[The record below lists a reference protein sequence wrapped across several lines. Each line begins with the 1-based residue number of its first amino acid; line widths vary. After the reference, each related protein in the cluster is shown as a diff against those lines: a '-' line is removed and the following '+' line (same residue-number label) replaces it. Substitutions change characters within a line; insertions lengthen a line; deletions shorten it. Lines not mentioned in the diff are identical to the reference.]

1 MFVKKYYSRYK
12 KVGTAKQKIKDDTIL
27 ERIENILKV
36 PFIYES
42 TKQFLKSVHEQYNK
56 NGNLT
61 EAQIKSVK
69 KIEEKYS
76 SETVLDYEN
85 WKSQYS
91 DEKKKIATACA
102 HYYKANPPYFAELS
116 RKILQNSDFIPT
128 EKQYRSMCENNFA
141 KKVVRETTSE
151 PKFKVGQ
158 LVRGRKNASL
168 SIVDGFF
175 SVIEIGTVPVTSAA
189 KGAKKYT
196 LLPLGKTKIVECEER
211 FLKKTKK

>member
-12 KVGTAKQKIKDDTIL
+12 KMDSAKQKIKDDTIL
-27 ERIENILKV
+27 GRIENILKF

-42 TKQFLKSVHEQYNK
+42 TRQFLTSVYEQYNK

-61 EAQIKSVK
+61 ETQLKSVK

-76 SETVLDYEN
+76 LETVVAYED
-85 WKSQYS
+85 WKKRYNE
-91 DEKKKIATACA
+91 EKRNTAKICA
-102 HYYKANPPYFAELS
+102 HYYKANPPYFAELG
-116 RKILQNSDFIPT
+116 RKILQNLDFVPT

-141 KKVVRETTSE
+141 KKVIRETLSE
-151 PKFKVGQ
+151 PKFEVGQ
-158 LVRGRKNASL
+158 LVKGRKNAPL
-168 SIVDGFF
+168 SIADRFF
-175 SVIEIGTVPVTSAA
+175 SVIEIGVAPVTSAA

-196 LLPLGKTKIVECEER
+196 LLPLGNTKIVECEER